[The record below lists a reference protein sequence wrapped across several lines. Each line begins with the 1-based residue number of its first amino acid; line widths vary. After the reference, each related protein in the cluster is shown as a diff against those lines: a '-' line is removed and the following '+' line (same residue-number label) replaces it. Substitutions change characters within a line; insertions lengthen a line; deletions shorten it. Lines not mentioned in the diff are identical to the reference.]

1 MKQILAVLA
10 ILAVFSCETPG
21 KKQPVIL
28 SGRVIHKMEHRGQ
41 LTLLVKKDTVV
52 AEVPVTLEEWEKAGY
67 GKIVELDTVRD
78 EYNNQLKYKL
88 KP

>member
-10 ILAVFSCETPG
+10 ILVVFSCEA
-21 KKQPVIL
+21 PVIL
-28 SGRVIHKMEHRGQ
+28 SGRIIHKMEHRGQ

-52 AEVPVTLEEWEKAGY
+52 AEVPVTLDEWEKAGY